1 MPFRAL
7 VSPHARRQARR
18 RGITLAEI
26 EDTYVVDTVDGRVV
40 SAWRKQSE
48 S

>member
-1 MPFRAL
+1 MTIPTGR
-7 VSPHARRQARR
+7 V
-18 RGITLAEI
+18 EI
-26 EDTYVVDTVDGRVV
+26 VVDTVDGRVV